1 MKRSVQVAAPL
12 LALAAAAMLEGCR
25 KPEMRRCV
33 DEHNVVVADAL
44 CDAQQGRQ
52 GAQQPN
58 GSGGGL
64 IPLILPYRY
73 YYGGYG
79 GYGMGSMVSGG
90 GYTASPGHSY
100 ASSSGARSGSGT
112 SRGGFGSS
120 FGSSGSH
127 GGGSGE

>member
-1 MKRSVQVAAPL
+1 M
-12 LALAAAAMLEGCR
+12 AAAAMLSGCR

-44 CDAQQGRQ
+44 CDAQPGM
-52 GAQQPN
+52 QPQN
-58 GSGGGL
+58 HGSGMPMF
-64 IPLILPYRY
+64 IPYRY

-79 GYGMGSMVSGG
+79 GYGLGSMVGGG
-90 GYTASPGHSY
+90 GYVAAPGRTY
-100 ASSSGARSGSGT
+100 ANSAGARSGT

-120 FGSSGSH
+120 FSSGGSH